1 MEDELKNEELVELYN
16 YSAIDRIERDYNEEK
31 KIAKYERAVS
41 NIDATLWLIGII
53 FTTFLIKEYIKKKDR
68 RRLILSIII
77 LLLLIFST
85 IFGEYIYLL
94 LRLYI
99 VLIFVIIIS
108 IYKIGEKNEDARRN
122 S

>member
-41 NIDATLWLIGII
+41 NIDATLWLLGMI

-68 RRLILSIII
+68 RRLIFSIII

-85 IFGEYIYLL
+85 IFGKYIYLL
-94 LRLYI
+94 LVIYI